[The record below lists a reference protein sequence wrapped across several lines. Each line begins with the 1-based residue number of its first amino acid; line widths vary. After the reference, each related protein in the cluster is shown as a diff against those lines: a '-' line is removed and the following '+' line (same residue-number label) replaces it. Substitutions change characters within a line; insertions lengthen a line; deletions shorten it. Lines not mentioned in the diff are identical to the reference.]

1 MNKNLA
7 IKINKLFKNYDTVKA
22 VQGIDLKIK
31 KGEFYGLLGPNGA
44 GKSTTINSITSLVK
58 PSDGNIEI
66 FGKNI
71 EKDFRFARSQV
82 GIAQQEVSTDWFFP
96 LEQLLYFQAG
106 FYGVSRS
113 HAKER
118 IEYLLEKLGLSKHR
132 TKKMR
137 ELSGGMKRRLQI
149 AKALVHDPEIIILD
163 EPTAGVDVE
172 LSTGDLFRHEKGQ
185 MFDIKFQVLRG
196 GHLVWQATQSTLCRV
211 VKQPVGEQ
219 YRSVMHSETRLSRQ
233 ASFSI
238 PANIGRRY
246 GKVSGDVNPIH
257 LTNLTARAFGFKR
270 AIAHGMWT
278 KARALSALLPEGIT
292 ERAMAEVEFK
302 LPLYLPGTVS
312 LWSNRSAKCAKFEL
326 RDRQGEKPHLRGQ
339 LRFS

>member
-1 MNKNLA
+1 MSKNLA
-7 IKINKLFKNYDTVKA
+7 IKINKLFKSYDDVKA
-22 VQGIDLKIK
+22 VRGIDLEIN

-58 PSDGNIEI
+58 PSDGDIEI

-71 EKDFRFARSQV
+71 ENDFRFARSQV

-172 LSTGDLFRHEKGQ
+172 LRHDLWLYLQELHKDGKTILLTTHYIDEAELLCEKVGIIDKGKLIVEDTVSNLKKMVKNSSIEIQ
-185 MFDIKFQVLRG
+185 LKDNNNDLSFLSKYDYKMDNNSLKIFTDKPNLELPSIILKFSEKDIKIEDI
-196 GHLVWQATQSTLCRV
+196 H
-211 VKQPVGEQ
+211 
-219 YRSVMHSETRLSRQ
+219 
-233 ASFSI
+233 I
-238 PANIGRRY
+238 PQTSLEDVFLDLTGR
-246 GKVSGDVNPIH
+246 KIND
-257 LTNLTARAFGFKR
+257 
-270 AIAHGMWT
+270 
-278 KARALSALLPEGIT
+278 
-292 ERAMAEVEFK
+292 
-302 LPLYLPGTVS
+302 
-312 LWSNRSAKCAKFEL
+312 
-326 RDRQGEKPHLRGQ
+326 
-339 LRFS
+339 

>member
-1 MNKNLA
+1 MSRNLA
-7 IKINKLFKNYDTVKA
+7 IKINKLFKSYDDVKA
-22 VQGIDLKIK
+22 VQGLDLEIN

-71 EKDFRFARSQV
+71 ENDFRFARSQV

-113 HAKER
+113 LAKER

-172 LSTGDLFRHEKGQ
+172 LRHDL
-185 MFDIKFQVLRG
+185 
-196 GHLVWQATQSTLCRV
+196 W
-211 VKQPVGEQ
+211 
-219 YRSVMHSETRLSRQ
+219 
-233 ASFSI
+233 
-238 PANIGRRY
+238 
-246 GKVSGDVNPIH
+246 
-257 LTNLTARAFGFKR
+257 
-270 AIAHGMWT
+270 
-278 KARALSALLPEGIT
+278 
-292 ERAMAEVEFK
+292 
-302 LPLYLPGTVS
+302 LYLQELHKGGKTILLTTHYIDEAELLCERVGIIDKGKLIVEDTVS
-312 LWSNRSAKCAKFEL
+312 NLKKTVKNSSIEIQLKDNNNDLSFLSEYDYKIDNNSLKIFTDTPNLELPSIILKFSKKNIKIEDIHIPQTSL
-326 RDRQGEKPHLRGQ
+326 EDVFLDLTGRKIND
-339 LRFS
+339 

>member
-7 IKINKLFKNYDTVKA
+7 IKINKLFKSYDDVKA
-22 VQGIDLKIK
+22 VQGIDLEIN

-58 PSDGNIEI
+58 PSDGDIEI

-71 EKDFRFARSQV
+71 ENDFRFARSQV

-172 LSTGDLFRHEKGQ
+172 LRHDLWLYLQELHKDGKTILLTTHYIDEAELLCERVGIIDKGKLIVEDTVSNLKKMVKNSSIEIQLKDDNNDLSFLSEYDYKIDNNSLKIFTDTPNLELPSIILKFSEK
-185 MFDIKFQVLRG
+185 DIKIEDI
-196 GHLVWQATQSTLCRV
+196 H
-211 VKQPVGEQ
+211 
-219 YRSVMHSETRLSRQ
+219 
-233 ASFSI
+233 I
-238 PANIGRRY
+238 PQTSLEDVFLDLTGR
-246 GKVSGDVNPIH
+246 KIND
-257 LTNLTARAFGFKR
+257 
-270 AIAHGMWT
+270 
-278 KARALSALLPEGIT
+278 
-292 ERAMAEVEFK
+292 
-302 LPLYLPGTVS
+302 
-312 LWSNRSAKCAKFEL
+312 
-326 RDRQGEKPHLRGQ
+326 
-339 LRFS
+339 

>member
-1 MNKNLA
+1 MSKNLA
-7 IKINKLFKNYDTVKA
+7 IKINKLFKSYDDVKA
-22 VQGIDLKIK
+22 VRGIDLEIN

-58 PSDGNIEI
+58 PSDGDIEI

-71 EKDFRFARSQV
+71 ENDFRFARSQV

-172 LSTGDLFRHEKGQ
+172 LRHDLWLYLQELHKDGKTILLTTHYIDEAELLCERVGIIDKGKLIVEDTVSNLKKMVKNSSIEIQLKDNNNDLSFLSKYDYKMDNNSLKIFTDKPNLELPSIILKFSEK
-185 MFDIKFQVLRG
+185 DIKIEDI
-196 GHLVWQATQSTLCRV
+196 H
-211 VKQPVGEQ
+211 
-219 YRSVMHSETRLSRQ
+219 
-233 ASFSI
+233 I
-238 PANIGRRY
+238 PQTSLEDVFLDLTGR
-246 GKVSGDVNPIH
+246 KIND
-257 LTNLTARAFGFKR
+257 
-270 AIAHGMWT
+270 
-278 KARALSALLPEGIT
+278 
-292 ERAMAEVEFK
+292 
-302 LPLYLPGTVS
+302 
-312 LWSNRSAKCAKFEL
+312 
-326 RDRQGEKPHLRGQ
+326 
-339 LRFS
+339 

>member
-1 MNKNLA
+1 MSKNLA
-7 IKINKLFKNYDTVKA
+7 IKINKLFKSYDDVKA
-22 VQGIDLKIK
+22 VQGIDLEIN

-58 PSDGNIEI
+58 PSDGDIEI

-71 EKDFRFARSQV
+71 ENEFRFARTQV
-82 GIAQQEVSTDWFFP
+82 GIAQQEVSMDWFFP

-106 FYGVSRS
+106 FYGVSKS

-172 LSTGDLFRHEKGQ
+172 LRHDLWLYLQELHKDGKTILLTTHYIDEAELLCEKVGIIDKGKLIVEDTVSNLKKMVKNSSIEIQLKDNNNDLSFLSKYDYKMDNNSLKIFTDKPNLELPSIILKFSEKGIKIE
-185 MFDIKFQVLRG
+185 DI
-196 GHLVWQATQSTLCRV
+196 H
-211 VKQPVGEQ
+211 
-219 YRSVMHSETRLSRQ
+219 
-233 ASFSI
+233 I
-238 PANIGRRY
+238 PQTSLEDVFLDLTGR
-246 GKVSGDVNPIH
+246 KIND
-257 LTNLTARAFGFKR
+257 
-270 AIAHGMWT
+270 
-278 KARALSALLPEGIT
+278 
-292 ERAMAEVEFK
+292 
-302 LPLYLPGTVS
+302 
-312 LWSNRSAKCAKFEL
+312 
-326 RDRQGEKPHLRGQ
+326 
-339 LRFS
+339 

>member
-1 MNKNLA
+1 
-7 IKINKLFKNYDTVKA
+7 
-22 VQGIDLKIK
+22 LKIVEISSPRTSF
-31 KGEFYGLLGPNGA
+31 GAALRLL
-44 GKSTTINSITSLVK
+44 
-58 PSDGNIEI
+58 
-66 FGKNI
+66 
-71 EKDFRFARSQV
+71 RSRKRMV
-82 GIAQQEVSTDWFFP
+82 AVEALPEVSFVVPSVIIDADHLSQYCDICGFKESKDVPFIYPQILTFGLM
-96 LEQLLYFQAG
+96 LEFMGSEYCPWPAAG
-106 FYGVSRS
+106 MV
-113 HAKER
+113 HMVNR
-118 IEYLLEKLGLSKHR
+118 IEQHNPLFIGDDLR
-132 TKKMR
+132 
-137 ELSGGMKRRLQI
+137 I
-149 AKALVHDPEIIILD
+149 
-163 EPTAGVDVE
+163 E

-196 GHLVWQATQSTLCRV
+196 GHLVWQATQSTLCRA

>member
-1 MNKNLA
+1 MSKNLA
-7 IKINKLFKNYDTVKA
+7 IKINKLFKSYDDVKA
-22 VQGIDLKIK
+22 VQGIDLEIN

-58 PSDGNIEI
+58 PSDGDIEI

-71 EKDFRFARSQV
+71 ENDFRFARSQV

-172 LSTGDLFRHEKGQ
+172 LRHDLWLYLQELHKDGKTILLTTHYIDEAELLCERVGIIDKGKLIVEDTVSNLKKMVKNSSIEIQLKDNNNDLSFLSKYDYKMDNNSLKIFTDKPNLELPSIILKFSEKGIKIE
-185 MFDIKFQVLRG
+185 DI
-196 GHLVWQATQSTLCRV
+196 H
-211 VKQPVGEQ
+211 
-219 YRSVMHSETRLSRQ
+219 
-233 ASFSI
+233 I
-238 PANIGRRY
+238 PQTSLEDVFLDLTGR
-246 GKVSGDVNPIH
+246 KIND
-257 LTNLTARAFGFKR
+257 
-270 AIAHGMWT
+270 
-278 KARALSALLPEGIT
+278 
-292 ERAMAEVEFK
+292 
-302 LPLYLPGTVS
+302 
-312 LWSNRSAKCAKFEL
+312 
-326 RDRQGEKPHLRGQ
+326 
-339 LRFS
+339 

>member
-1 MNKNLA
+1 
-7 IKINKLFKNYDTVKA
+7 
-22 VQGIDLKIK
+22 LKIVEISSPRTSF
-31 KGEFYGLLGPNGA
+31 GAALRLL
-44 GKSTTINSITSLVK
+44 
-58 PSDGNIEI
+58 
-66 FGKNI
+66 
-71 EKDFRFARSQV
+71 RSRKRMV
-82 GIAQQEVSTDWFFP
+82 AVEALPEVSFVVPSVIIDADHLSQYCDICGFKESKDVPFIYPQILTFGLM
-96 LEQLLYFQAG
+96 LEFMGSEYCPWPAAG
-106 FYGVSRS
+106 MV
-113 HAKER
+113 HMVNR
-118 IEYLLEKLGLSKHR
+118 IEQHNPLFIGDDLR
-132 TKKMR
+132 
-137 ELSGGMKRRLQI
+137 I
-149 AKALVHDPEIIILD
+149 
-163 EPTAGVDVE
+163 E

-185 MFDIKFQVLRG
+185 MFNIKFQVLRG

>member
-1 MNKNLA
+1 
-7 IKINKLFKNYDTVKA
+7 
-22 VQGIDLKIK
+22 LKIVEISSPRTSF
-31 KGEFYGLLGPNGA
+31 GAALRLL
-44 GKSTTINSITSLVK
+44 
-58 PSDGNIEI
+58 
-66 FGKNI
+66 
-71 EKDFRFARSQV
+71 RSRKRMV
-82 GIAQQEVSTDWFFP
+82 AVEALPEVSFVVPSVIIDADRLSQYCDICGFKESKDVPFIYPQILTFGLM
-96 LEQLLYFQAG
+96 LEFMGSEYCPWPAAG
-106 FYGVSRS
+106 MV
-113 HAKER
+113 HMVNR
-118 IEYLLEKLGLSKHR
+118 IEQHNPLFIGDDLR
-132 TKKMR
+132 
-137 ELSGGMKRRLQI
+137 I
-149 AKALVHDPEIIILD
+149 
-163 EPTAGVDVE
+163 E

-185 MFDIKFQVLRG
+185 MFNIKFQVLRG